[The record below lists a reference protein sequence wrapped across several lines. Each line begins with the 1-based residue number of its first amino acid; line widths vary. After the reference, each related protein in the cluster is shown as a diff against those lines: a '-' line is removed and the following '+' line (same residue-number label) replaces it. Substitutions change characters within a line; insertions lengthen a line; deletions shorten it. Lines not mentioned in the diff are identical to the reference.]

1 MEYNELNNFYLAL
14 TEKECVRLPL
24 NFLSNS
30 FSLRLD
36 YQPGFWKMNPH
47 SKHKS
52 PPTGIQAMEYTFR

>member
-1 MEYNELNNFYLAL
+1 MEYNKLNNFYIAL
-14 TEKECVRLPL
+14 TEKECFRLPL

-30 FSLRLD
+30 FRLRLD